1 MDVIVQTI
9 TIGAILAGAVVLI
22 CNSMFGPIK
31 DALEK
36 ACKAIDRLNKRLD
49 EEQAERHRL
58 EIRLQIRLQEIDD
71 RGKSNT
77 HRIDSLERKVMP

>member
-9 TIGAILAGAVVLI
+9 TIGAILAGAVVWI
-22 CNSMFGPIK
+22 CNSMFGPVK
-31 DALEK
+31 DVLEK
-36 ACKAIDRLNKRLD
+36 ACKTIDRLNERLD

-58 EIRLQIRLQEIDD
+58 EIRLQEIDD

>member
-9 TIGAILAGAVVLI
+9 TIGGILAGAVVWI
-22 CNSMFGPIK
+22 CNSMFGPVK
-31 DALEK
+31 DVLEK
-36 ACKAIDRLNKRLD
+36 ACKAIDRLNEQLD

-58 EIRLQIRLQEIDD
+58 EIRLQEIDD

-77 HRIDSLERKVMP
+77 HRIDSIERKVMP

>member
-9 TIGAILAGAVVLI
+9 TVGGILAGAVVWI
-22 CNSMFGPIK
+22 CNSMFGPVK
-31 DALEK
+31 DVLEK
-36 ACKAIDRLNKRLD
+36 ACKAIDRLNERLD
-49 EEQAERHRL
+49 EEQVERHRL
-58 EIRLQIRLQEIDD
+58 EIRLQEIDD

>member
-9 TIGAILAGAVVLI
+9 TIGGILAGAVVWI
-22 CNSMFGPIK
+22 CNSMFGPVK
-31 DALEK
+31 DVLEK
-36 ACKAIDRLNKRLD
+36 ACKAIDRLNERLD
-49 EEQAERHRL
+49 EEQVERHRL
-58 EIRLQIRLQEIDD
+58 EIRLQEIDD

>member
-1 MDVIVQTI
+1 MDVIVQPI
-9 TIGAILAGAVVLI
+9 TIGGILAGAVVWI

-31 DALEK
+31 DVLEK
-36 ACKAIDRLNKRLD
+36 ACKAIDRLNERLD
-49 EEQAERHRL
+49 EEQVERHRL
-58 EIRLQIRLQEIDD
+58 EIRLQEIDD

>member
-1 MDVIVQTI
+1 MDIILQTI
-9 TIGAILAGAVVLI
+9 TTGGILAGAVVWI
-22 CNSMFGPIK
+22 CNSMFGPVK
-31 DALEK
+31 DVLEK
-36 ACKAIDRLNKRLD
+36 ACKTIDRLNERLD

-58 EIRLQIRLQEIDD
+58 EIRLQEIDD

>member
-9 TIGAILAGAVVLI
+9 TIGGIIAGAVVWI
-22 CNSMFGPIK
+22 CNSMFGPVK
-31 DALEK
+31 DVLEK
-36 ACKAIDRLNKRLD
+36 ACKAIDRLNERLD
-49 EEQAERHRL
+49 EEKAERHRL
-58 EIRLQIRLQEIDD
+58 EIRLQEIDD

>member
-9 TIGAILAGAVVLI
+9 TIGGILAGAVVWI
-22 CNSMFGPIK
+22 CNSMFGPVK
-31 DALEK
+31 DVMEK
-36 ACKAIDRLNKRLD
+36 ACKAIDRLNEQLD

-58 EIRLQIRLQEIDD
+58 EIRLQEIDD

-77 HRIDSLERKVMP
+77 HRIDSLERKVTP

>member
-9 TIGAILAGAVVLI
+9 TIGGILAGAVVWI
-22 CNSMFGPIK
+22 CNSMFGPVK
-31 DALEK
+31 DVLEK
-36 ACKAIDRLNKRLD
+36 ACKAIDRLNERLD

-58 EIRLQIRLQEIDD
+58 EIRLQEIDD

>member
-9 TIGAILAGAVVLI
+9 TIGGILAGAVVWI
-22 CNSMFGPIK
+22 CNSMFGPVK
-31 DALEK
+31 DVLEK
-36 ACKAIDRLNKRLD
+36 ACKAIDRLNERLD
-49 EEQAERHRL
+49 EEQVERHRL
-58 EIRLQIRLQEIDD
+58 EIRMQEIDD

>member
-9 TIGAILAGAVVLI
+9 TIGGILAGAVVWI
-22 CNSMFGPIK
+22 CNSMFGPVK
-31 DALEK
+31 EVLEK
-36 ACKAIDRLNKRLD
+36 ACKAIDRLNERLD
-49 EEQAERHRL
+49 EEQVERHRL
-58 EIRLQIRLQEIDD
+58 EIRLQEIDD

>member
-9 TIGAILAGAVVLI
+9 TIGGILAGAVVWI
-22 CNSMFGPIK
+22 CNSMFGPVK
-31 DALEK
+31 DVLEK
-36 ACKAIDRLNKRLD
+36 ACKAIDRLNERLD

-58 EIRLQIRLQEIDD
+58 EIRLQEIDD

-77 HRIDSLERKVMP
+77 HRIDSLERKVIP

>member
-9 TIGAILAGAVVLI
+9 TIGGILAGAVVWI
-22 CNSMFGPIK
+22 CNSMFGPVK
-31 DALEK
+31 DVLEK
-36 ACKAIDRLNKRLD
+36 ACKAIDRLNERLD
-49 EEQAERHRL
+49 EELAERHRL
-58 EIRLQIRLQEIDD
+58 EIRLQEIDD

>member
-1 MDVIVQTI
+1 MDAIVQTI
-9 TIGAILAGAVVLI
+9 TIGAILAGAVVWI
-22 CNSMFGPIK
+22 CNSMFGPVK
-31 DALEK
+31 DVLEK
-36 ACKAIDRLNKRLD
+36 ACKAIDRLNERLD

-58 EIRLQIRLQEIDD
+58 EIRLQEIDD

>member
-9 TIGAILAGAVVLI
+9 TIGAILAGAVVWI
-22 CNSMFGPIK
+22 CNSMFGPVK
-31 DALEK
+31 DVLEK
-36 ACKAIDRLNKRLD
+36 ACKAIDRLNERLD

-58 EIRLQIRLQEIDD
+58 EIRLQEIDD
-71 RGKSNT
+71 RGKSNA

>member
-9 TIGAILAGAVVLI
+9 TIGGILAGAVVWI

-31 DALEK
+31 DVLEK
-36 ACKAIDRLNKRLD
+36 ACKAIDRLNEQLD
-49 EEQAERHRL
+49 EEQVERHRL
-58 EIRLQIRLQEIDD
+58 EIRLQEIDD

-77 HRIDSLERKVMP
+77 HRIDSLERKAIP

>member
-1 MDVIVQTI
+1 MDIIVQTV
-9 TIGAILAGAVVLI
+9 TIGGILAGAVVWI
-22 CNSMFGPIK
+22 CNSMFGPVK
-31 DALEK
+31 DVLEK
-36 ACKAIDRLNKRLD
+36 ACKAIDRLNERLD

-58 EIRLQIRLQEIDD
+58 EIRLQEIDD